1 MRRIRGS
8 KTPFIALLV
17 IEALVLFFA
26 LEHHISHRRWDVKT
40 LTDPRRGLVRL
51 EPVVDTTVSALASI
65 AAPALRPAAG
75 ERSSPWE
82 TTVYRVRARLLVAH
96 EQLDGDLHLEIADP
110 EDPRSRMIVEVPA
123 PSEAKGSGFEERF
136 RRARVE
142 IREKTRGR
150 RPPGGWPVIVEGVG
164 FFDFTHFQ
172 PGASKS
178 GFELHPVLRI
188 EFGRDAATG
197 GSSRAAPS
205 ASRRP

>member
-17 IEALVLFFA
+17 IEALILFFA
-26 LEHHISHRRWDVKT
+26 LEHHVSHRRWDVKT
-40 LTDPRRGLVRL
+40 LTDPQRGRVRL
-51 EPVVDTTVSALASI
+51 EPAVDTTVSALASV
-65 AAPALRPAAG
+65 AAPSVRPAAG

-96 EQLDGDLHLEIADP
+96 EQLDRDLHLEIADP
-110 EDPRSRMIVEVPA
+110 ADPKSRMIVEVPA

-136 RRARVE
+136 RRAREE
-142 IREKTRGR
+142 IREKARGK
-150 RPPGGWPVIVEGVG
+150 RPPGGWPVVVEGVG

-172 PGASKS
+172 PGAAKS

-188 EFGRDAATG
+188 DFEEDAATG